1 MKMPLW
7 TWLLPVLAVALL
19 GVGLAVTVGTP
30 LALLCAAGLI
40 GAVIAAVHHAEVVA
54 HRLGEP
60 FGTLILT
67 AAITIIEVALIV
79 TLMLGGGADKAA
91 LPRDTI
97 FSAIMIT
104 CNAVVGLCLVIGG
117 LRHHEQSFH
126 VVGAN
131 TALATLIAL
140 STLTLVFPAFTTSSA
155 GLTYSTAQL
164 AFAAAT
170 SLALWGAFVF
180 IQTVR
185 HRDYFLPVENV
196 TDEDS
201 HAPPPSPHLAWAS
214 FGLLLVALIAVVS
227 LSKVISHNLE
237 AALGCRGST
246 ETGAGYRHRD
256 VGVIA
261 GDVGGGARGTC
272 ESAANQL
279 ESIARL
285 GALQHRADHSGGG
298 RDLPDRRLPPGVG
311 SGAEGV
317 GAVGTDLPG
326 RLHHTGLGPH
336 PRPVGCGPLGDLR
349 SLFVPRSG
357 SLERETGCKASRTIS
372 RAQPFFSRFAARFS
386 SKVFAGFFLVSFFLS
401 IPLLMLG
408 SR

>member
-7 TWLLPVLAVALL
+7 TWLLPVIAAALL
-19 GVGLAVTVGTP
+19 GVGLSITVGSL
-30 LALLCAAGLI
+30 LAILCAIGLI

-60 FGTLILT
+60 FGTLVLT
-67 AAITIIEVALIV
+67 ASITIIEVALIV

-104 CNAVVGLCLVIGG
+104 CNAVIGLCLVIGG

-155 GLTYSTAQL
+155 GLTYTSAQL
-164 AFAAAT
+164 VFAAVT
-170 SLALWGAFVF
+170 SLALWSAFVF

-185 HRDYFLPVENV
+185 HRDYFLPAENV

-201 HAPPPSPHLAWAS
+201 HAPPPSIQLAWAS
-214 FGLLLVALIAVVS
+214 FGLLLVALLAVVG

-237 AALGCRGST
+237 AALDAYGAPKPVLGIIVAMLVLLPETWAAVRAAHANRLQASLNLSLGSALSSIGLT
-246 ETGAGYRHRD
+246 IPAVAATSM
-256 VGVIA
+256 IA
-261 GDVGGGARGTC
+261 GLPLVLG
-272 ESAANQL
+272 L
-279 ESIARL
+279 EPKELVLLVLTFLVASITLVSGRTHVLL
-285 GALQHRADHSGGG
+285 GAVHL
-298 RDLPDRRLPPGVG
+298 V
-311 SGAEGV
+311 
-317 GAVGTDLPG
+317 
-326 RLHHTGLGPH
+326 
-336 PRPVGCGPLGDLR
+336 
-349 SLFVPRSG
+349 
-357 SLERETGCKASRTIS
+357 I
-372 RAQPFFSRFAARFS
+372 FAA
-386 SKVFAGFFLVSFFLS
+386 FLFLALV
-401 IPLLMLG
+401 P
-408 SR
+408 